1 MVWAFWRKR
10 DPLLS
15 NALLVT
21 ATFLF
26 SPWMLNYDM
35 VVFGFFLARL
45 RERAYNTAADHA
57 LMLMIWALP
66 LLMMPL
72 GVAHVPIAML
82 ALPALAA
89 RLLWRLSR
97 DEELQSASRDL
108 SAVPA

>member
-1 MVWAFWRKR
+1 
-10 DPLLS
+10 
-15 NALLVT
+15 
-21 ATFLF
+21 
-26 SPWMLNYDM
+26 
-35 VVFGFFLARL
+35 
-45 RERAYNTAADHA
+45 
-57 LMLMIWALP
+57 MIWALP